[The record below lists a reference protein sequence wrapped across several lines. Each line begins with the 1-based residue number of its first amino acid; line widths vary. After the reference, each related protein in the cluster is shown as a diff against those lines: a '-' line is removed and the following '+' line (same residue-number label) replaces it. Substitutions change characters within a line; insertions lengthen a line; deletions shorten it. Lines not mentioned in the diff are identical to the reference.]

1 MIFKTVAASS
11 SLSLMPLV
19 WRSQESG
26 LRSQVLYL
34 LFGLDKSLAQMKA
47 CHQVCVE
54 KGKILPS
61 YLGKA
66 KRSIQLM
73 VPIDGVKQ

>member
-11 SLSLMPLV
+11 SLSVMALV
-19 WRSQESG
+19 CRSQESV

-34 LFGLDKSLAQMKA
+34 FFGLDTSLAQMKA

-61 YLGKA
+61 YFSKA
-66 KRSIQLM
+66 KK
-73 VPIDGVKQ
+73 IDSTYGINRWR

>member
-11 SLSLMPLV
+11 SLSVMALV
-19 WRSQESG
+19 CHSQESG
-26 LRSQVLYL
+26 LRSQVPYL
-34 LFGLDKSLAQMKA
+34 LFGLDTSLAQMKA

-54 KGKILPS
+54 KAKFFPS